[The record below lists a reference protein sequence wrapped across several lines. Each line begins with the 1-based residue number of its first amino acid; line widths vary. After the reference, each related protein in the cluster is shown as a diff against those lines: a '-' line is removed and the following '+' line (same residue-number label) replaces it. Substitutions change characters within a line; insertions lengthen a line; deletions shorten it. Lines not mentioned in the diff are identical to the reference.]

1 MYLLHKNNMMFLSN
15 VTYLM
20 SPKRLFQEKIGILRN
35 ICHLIFTYPLWE
47 VLRILTQ
54 RKSHSLRLLKI

>member
-1 MYLLHKNNMMFLSN
+1 MFLSN

-20 SPKRLFQEKIGILRN
+20 SPKRLFQEKRGILRN
-35 ICHLIFTYPLWE
+35 IYYVIFTDPLWK
-47 VLRILTQ
+47 VHLRILTQ